1 MNRSILA
8 ARVKGG
14 RFIRYHVKRGAAL
27 IFELVSFAVLLYL
40 KVLLVVK

>member
-1 MNRSILA
+1 MNRSIVA

-14 RFIRYHVKRGAAL
+14 GFIRYHVKRGAAL

-40 KVLLVVK
+40 KILPVVK